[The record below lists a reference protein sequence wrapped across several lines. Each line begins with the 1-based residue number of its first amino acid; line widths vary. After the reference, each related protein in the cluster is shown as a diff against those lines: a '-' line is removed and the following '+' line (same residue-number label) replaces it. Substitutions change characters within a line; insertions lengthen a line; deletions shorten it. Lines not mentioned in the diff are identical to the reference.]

1 MTVNY
6 SAILDHMVATARE
19 AGALTLDHFRRF
31 REIEIGVKGPGDFVS
46 DADRDSETL
55 IRDRLLGQYPWGLTG
70 EEFAPVE
77 GADRDHR
84 WLVAFPGVGAII
96 GAPIYI
102 VGLFQANIYA
112 AFAIMLLGSCLLFMV
127 MGPAIT
133 AVHGPARSRSGS
145 AAAVPQRMT

>member
-55 IRDRLLGQYPWGLTG
+55 IRDEHIEVFRFVLQPGTRMQ
-70 EEFAPVE
+70 E
-77 GADRDHR
+77 HR
-84 WLVAFPGVGAII
+84 A
-96 GAPIYI
+96 
-102 VGLFQANIYA
+102 
-112 AFAIMLLGSCLLFMV
+112 
-127 MGPAIT
+127 
-133 AVHGPARSRSGS
+133 SGS
-145 AAAVPQRMT
+145 LTIQCLQGEIELTAHGTTRALKPGDLVHLRNAEAHAVASDQLTVLLLTLFLNRA